1 MGNPFKYFV
10 SACFVGLLFLS
21 CNFTE
26 ELTIQPDGS
35 GNISINFDGSSLMQ
49 MAGDQLSENGEVQK
63 MDSIIDFASFL
74 DEKKDSIALLSVEKQ
89 ERLKQLE
96 NFKMRIS
103 MDSEAQKMDFSMFTD
118 FKNVN
123 ELADMM
129 SSFQEAS
136 AIQKP
141 SGSAMVGQKS
151 PMGGGTQ
158 GTDVKYNFTKNHF
171 SRITTIV
178 DQELFQQSVDSL
190 EQMRMFMGESSYTL
204 NYHFPKKIKNISAKD
219 ALFSQDGKSFTLQV
233 GFLELMENPK
243 ILNIEVELEE

>member
-1 MGNPFKYFV
+1 MRNSFKYFILV
-10 SACFVGLLFLS
+10 CLTGLIFLS

-49 MAGDQLSENGEVQK
+49 MAGDEISKDGEMQK

-74 DEKKDSIALLSVEKQ
+74 DEKKDSIALLSAEEQ

-118 FKNVN
+118 FKDVN
-123 ELADMM
+123 ELGDMM
-129 SSFQEAS
+129 SSFQDAS
-136 AIQKP
+136 AMQKP
-141 SGSAMVGQKS
+141 PGSPMANQNS
-151 PMGGGTQ
+151 PMGSGTQ
-158 GTDVKYNFTKNHF
+158 GTDVKYNFTDNHF

-178 DQELFQQSVDSL
+178 DQELFQQSIDSL

-204 NYHFPKKIKNISAKD
+204 NYHFPKKIKKISAED
-219 ALFSQDGKSFTLQV
+219 ALFSQDGKSFTLEV
-233 GFLELMENPK
+233 GFLELMENPQ
-243 ILNIEVELEE
+243 ILNLEVELEE

>member
-1 MGNPFKYFV
+1 MTSYFKIFIL
-10 SACFVGLLFLS
+10 SCLVGLLLVS

-35 GNISINFDGSSLMQ
+35 GDISINFDGSSLMQ
-49 MAGDQLSENGEVQK
+49 MAGDKLSEDGEVQK
-63 MDSIIDFASFL
+63 MDSIIDFAHFL
-74 DEKKDSIALLSVEKQ
+74 EEKKDSIALLTPEKQ

-136 AIQKP
+136 SVQKP
-141 SGSAMVGQKS
+141 GGSAMAGKKS
-151 PMGGGTQ
+151 PMGSGTQ
-158 GTDVKYNFTKNHF
+158 GTDVKYNFVDNHF

-178 DQELFQQSVDSL
+178 DKELFQQSVDSL

-204 NYHFPKKIKNISAKD
+204 NYHFPKKIKSISAEE
-219 ALFSQDGKSFTLQV
+219 ALFSQDGKSFTLEV

-243 ILNIEVELEE
+243 ILDIEVELED